1 MHAFIRASNIRTI
14 LVEPLAQ
21 LGVASDP
28 LPVNLDQI
36 ELINYS
42 LERLRVLTEAGC
54 IIESYAS
61 LGKVRV
67 KLSVS
72 DLP

>member
-1 MHAFIRASNIRTI
+1 MRALIRASNIRTI

-28 LPVNLDQI
+28 LRVNLDQI

-42 LERLRVLTEAGC
+42 LERLRVLTEAGR
-54 IIESYAS
+54 IIENNAS

-67 KLSVS
+67 RLSVS